1 MKQKQISLL
10 GLTMVITFSGKEK
23 KQMYYCPMNDFE
35 CPYWES
41 GNYCNLED
49 APEQCDA
56 FYEEDP
62 EDYEIKENE
71 LL

>member
-1 MKQKQISLL
+1 MH
-10 GLTMVITFSGKEK
+10 
-23 KQMYYCPMNDFE
+23 YCPMNDFE
-35 CPYWES
+35 CPYWEF

-56 FYEEDP
+56 FYGEDP
-62 EDYEIKENE
+62 EDYEVKENE

>member
-1 MKQKQISLL
+1 
-10 GLTMVITFSGKEK
+10 
-23 KQMYYCPMNDFE
+23 MYYCPMNDFE

-49 APEQCDA
+49 AREQCDA
-56 FYEEDP
+56 FYGEDP